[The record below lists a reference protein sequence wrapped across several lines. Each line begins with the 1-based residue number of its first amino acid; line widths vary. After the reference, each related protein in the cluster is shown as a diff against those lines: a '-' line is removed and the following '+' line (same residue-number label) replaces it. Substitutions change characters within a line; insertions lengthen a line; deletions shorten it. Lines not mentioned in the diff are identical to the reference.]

1 MNLDKQTNTNDYEEQ
16 MKEMQRIINEY
27 KNSEIKYKTCKLVC
41 VTILQ
46 MLMILS
52 GLAIAWRNK
61 SVYPLMWAGVG
72 CVMIYD
78 FDTKV

>member
-27 KNSEIKYKTCKLVC
+27 KNSEIKYKTYKLTC

-46 MLMILS
+46 IVIILS

-61 SVYPLMWAGVG
+61 SVCPLIWAGIG

-78 FDTKV
+78 FGDK